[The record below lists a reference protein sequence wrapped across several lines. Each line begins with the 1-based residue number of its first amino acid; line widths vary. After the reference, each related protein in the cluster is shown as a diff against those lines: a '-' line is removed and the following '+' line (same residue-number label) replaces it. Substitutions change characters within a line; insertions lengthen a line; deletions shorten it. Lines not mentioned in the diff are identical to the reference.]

1 MGTEIL
7 TSRPLDS
14 GYAHLVSAAKNGKIL
29 QFRTES
35 ETEWADLVTVSFCS
49 APEYYRV
56 KPESEDTAP
65 PPDNINPSHYTSS
78 GIECIE
84 YQKAVSSPEE
94 FRGYL
99 RLCATKYLHRL
110 YKKGEALENLD
121 KALWYLNRLRKEL
134 TDEH

>member
-1 MGTEIL
+1 MGT
-7 TSRPLDS
+7 
-14 GYAHLVSAAKNGKIL
+14 KITA
-29 QFRTES
+29 QCWPES
-35 ETEWADLVTVSFCS
+35 YNDLVQATNSGKVLQY
-49 APEYYRV
+49 AVDGEWYDLEYTAFPLSRGEYRV
-56 KPESEDTAP
+56 KPEEEDTAP
-65 PPDNINPSHYTSS
+65 TPDNINPSHYTSS

-134 TDEH
+134 ESNASD